1 MTQKELT
8 EFVEEAILVVKK
20 KLSEGYLTEREYR
33 HYVLLFRFA
42 TDRILHQ
49 HSQLREE
56 VRRMTEPLIK
66 LSTKEE
72 DEFWDRIE
80 KQKAQIANQK
90 SELEAQKTQ
99 LANKD
104 AQLAEQEAE
113 IRRLQQL
120 VDQLS
125 SENHAL

>member
-20 KLSEGYLTEREYR
+20 KLSEGYLTEPEYHDYVRLFYFAVDKVLHR
-33 HYVLLFRFA
+33 HP
-42 TDRILHQ
+42 H
-49 HSQLREE
+49 LREG
-56 VRRMTEPLIK
+56 VHQMTEPLIK
-66 LSTKEE
+66 LPSVIMREMQAEIT
-72 DEFWDRIE
+72 
-80 KQKAQIANQK
+80 AQK
-90 SELEAQKTQ
+90 SELETQKS
-99 LANKD
+99 
-104 AQLAEQEAE
+104 QLAEQEAE